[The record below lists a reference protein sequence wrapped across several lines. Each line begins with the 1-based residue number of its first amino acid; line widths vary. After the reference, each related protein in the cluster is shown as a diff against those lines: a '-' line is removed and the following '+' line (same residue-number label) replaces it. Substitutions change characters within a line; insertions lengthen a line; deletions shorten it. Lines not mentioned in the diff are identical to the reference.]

1 MVNIILSKALQ
12 LYVSAKKYFKNHFQ
26 SGFFFSSRDP
36 LKAVSVLYYYIL

>member
-26 SGFFFSSRDP
+26 SVFLFTIRDP
-36 LKAVSVLYYYIL
+36 LKTVAVLYYYIL